1 MQRYTDGGHSVWS
14 KRGRRL
20 VETYPLH
27 IDGKAAAAASGETFT
42 SYEPATGRPIAEVA
56 RGGAEDVHRAVVAAR
71 AAFDRGPWPR
81 LTGAE
86 RAGYLRAVAA
96 GLAREAGR
104 LAELETRDSGATIR
118 KANGADVPSAI
129 AAFERAARW
138 AQTLV
143 DEAPSSPDGAYLRPT
158 PYGVVGAIIPWN
170 LPLSLAAARVAPAI
184 AAGNTCVVKPASF
197 TSLTALELGHI
208 TGEAGVPAGVVNVVS
223 GPGGTAGEAL
233 AGDPR
238 VDLTSF
244 TGSDEVGAVVAGA
257 VGAGRRLRLNLA
269 GKSANVVLADADL
282 ELAACG
288 VAWSIFYH
296 NGQICMAGSRAIV
309 HRDRYADFLDLI
321 RERAA
326 MLRLGDPLDERTD
339 LGPLVSRHQVRT
351 VDRMVRAGIA
361 DGARLL
367 CGGTRPEPDELPG
380 DLDRLAY
387 YRPTV
392 LADVDNAST
401 VAREEIFGPVLVVMA
416 AESDEDAVDL
426 ANDNAYGLAG
436 AVWSADSDRARRCAE
451 RLRADQVWINDYRL
465 ADLTRPV
472 ASGSPSCWDWLTNDL
487 EDYRRLRRVYRAV
500 TAPGRRPAHFGLL
513 RFGL

>member
-1 MQRYTDGGHSVWS
+1 
-14 KRGRRL
+14 

-27 IDGKAAAAASGETFT
+27 IDGKGVAAADGETFT
-42 SYEPATGRPIAEVA
+42 SYEPATRRPIAEVA
-56 RGGAEDVHRAVVAAR
+56 RGGAEDVARAVMAAR

-104 LAELETRDSGATIR
+104 LAELETRDSGGTIR
-118 KANGADVPSAI
+118 KASGADVPSAI

-138 AQTLV
+138 AETLV
-143 DEAPSSPDGAYLRPT
+143 DETPAGPDGAYLRHT
-158 PYGVVGAIIPWN
+158 PYGVVATIVPWN
-170 LPLSLAAARVAPAI
+170 LPLSLAAMRLAPAI

-197 TSLTALELGHI
+197 TSLTALELGRI
-208 TGEAGVPAGVVNVVS
+208 TGEVGVPAGVVNVVS
-223 GPGGTAGEAL
+223 GPGGSAGEAL
-233 AGDPR
+233 ARDPR
-238 VDLTSF
+238 VDLMSF
-244 TGSDEVGAVVAGA
+244 TGSDQVGGVVSEA
-257 VGAGRRLRLNLA
+257 VGAGRPLRLNLG

-282 ELAACG
+282 ELAASG

-309 HRDRYADFLDLI
+309 HRDRYADFLDLVGK
-321 RERAA
+321 RAA
-326 MLRLGDPLDERTD
+326 MLRLGDPLDEGTD

-351 VDRMVRAGIA
+351 VDRMVRAGVA

-392 LADVDNAST
+392 LADVDDASP
-401 VAREEIFGPVLVVMA
+401 VAREEIFGPVLVVMP

-426 ANDNAYGLAG
+426 ANDSAYGLAG
-436 AVWSADSDRARRCAE
+436 AVWSVDEDRARWCAE

-465 ADLTRPV
+465 ADLTGPV
-472 ASGSPSCWDWLTNDL
+472 TSGSPSCWDWLTNDL
-487 EDYRRLRRVYRAV
+487 EGYRRVGRVYRQA
-500 TAPGRRPAHFGLL
+500 TAPGRRPVHFGLL
-513 RFGL
+513 RAGL